1 MAATAL
7 GMTAAGRVKNQRQDE
22 ERAEQDQ
29 HQADLPQ
36 WHFCWFAVAHF
47 IILVCETPRMAQGIV
62 SAQKTVNRF
71 PRGFFNGKLAHSDG
85 RQGL

>member
-1 MAATAL
+1 
-7 GMTAAGRVKNQRQDE
+7 
-22 ERAEQDQ
+22 
-29 HQADLPQ
+29 LPQ